1 MASFNQADL
10 FSLILESLTKLEGES
25 TGHEL
30 VFRVYNLGVEPEIF
44 RETISEVFD
53 EDIVDWTVGFFRII
67 RQFNAES
74 LLNGLEDGGDRV
86 KYLEK
91 LAGEIL
97 EKLKKTPN
105 WGEVDG
111 ANLRA
116 PYETMD

>member
-10 FSLILESLTKLEGES
+10 FSLIWQSLTKLEGEN

-30 VFRVYNLGVEPEIF
+30 VFRVYNLGVEAEIF
-44 RETISEVFD
+44 RSAVKDVFD
-53 EDIVDWTVGFFRII
+53 QDIVEWTIGFFRIT

-74 LLNGLEDGGDRV
+74 LLNGLEDGGDMV

-91 LAGEIL
+91 LAEEIL

-105 WGEVDG
+105 WGDVDG
-111 ANLRA
+111 ANLRV
-116 PYETMD
+116 PYELMD